1 MTVAPLG
8 AETSM
13 DLNCTLKGQH
23 MTGNQSA
30 PNWMI
35 SSLLNMFQIVLL
47 YREKYEY
54 KNIFLVN
61 THSDNISTLKNF
73 NCVASLMIS
82 SYDQN

>member
-13 DLNCTLKGQH
+13 DLDCTLKGQH

-35 SSLLNMFQIVLL
+35 SSHLNMFHLFFSFFFCCIMK
-47 YREKYEY
+47 KYERAS
-54 KNIFLVN
+54 IFLAN
-61 THSDNISTLKNF
+61 IDSGYISTLCGILN
-73 NCVASLMIS
+73 NIIS
-82 SYDQN
+82 